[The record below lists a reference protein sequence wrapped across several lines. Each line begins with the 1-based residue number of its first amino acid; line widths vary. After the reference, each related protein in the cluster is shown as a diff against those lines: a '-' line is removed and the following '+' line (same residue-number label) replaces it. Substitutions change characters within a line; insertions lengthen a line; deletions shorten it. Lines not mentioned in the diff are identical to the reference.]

1 MSQTVLLDFHG
12 LLYRC
17 KEGPMFDTNKHID
30 EYALVGL
37 RTLAIAIR
45 VLSEQE
51 LKTFDQAIFQAR
63 QAIEGREEK
72 IMVIKNTLVV
82 SNLIF
87 KKFLNFP
94 EK

>member
-1 MSQTVLLDFHG
+1 
-12 LLYRC
+12 
-17 KEGPMFDTNKHID
+17 MFDTNKHID

-87 KKFLNFP
+87 KNSLNFP